1 MKHSYKKKESINRAV
16 TESDLA
22 EFRSLLNRSLPTLQ
36 QYIVRRLNMA
46 HATGA
51 LSRLELNAEEIL
63 DILYIE
69 LFERYRE
76 RIADMNLETFIYR
89 IVDEILEKQLDEKSY
104 EKEHFVNLHQLENRE
119 LRDLEEKFTID
130 AEGEFVMIDE
140 LDDLSSSNK
149 LYGLSWVYLTDEDAY
164 LSMENALQEYDK
176 KFVHQEIRRQL
187 MKLPET
193 ERTVFD
199 LFWLEEM
206 DLDQIAGIRNL
217 SVSDIEHILK
227 KVTLTVKEGL
237 EQKFNPPAQQW

>member
-1 MKHSYKKKESINRAV
+1 M
-16 TESDLA
+16 
-22 EFRSLLNRSLPTLQ
+22 
-36 QYIVRRLNMA
+36 
-46 HATGA
+46 
-51 LSRLELNAEEIL
+51 
-63 DILYIE
+63 
-69 LFERYRE
+69 
-76 RIADMNLETFIYR
+76 
-89 IVDEILEKQLDEKSY
+89 
-104 EKEHFVNLHQLENRE
+104 
-119 LRDLEEKFTID
+119 EEKFTID

-206 DLDQIAGIRNL
+206 DLD
-217 SVSDIEHILK
+217 
-227 KVTLTVKEGL
+227 
-237 EQKFNPPAQQW
+237 